1 MKQATIAEN
10 SYYRV
15 DACFATIYRLFWR
28 RWKLDYVRGNWF
40 AMYIWI
46 LYVYVHNIAEHWDS
60 GVYANGLCRE
70 ENKGRRL

>member
-40 AMYIWI
+40 AIYECMYM
-46 LYVYVHNIAEHWDS
+46 HNIVEHFDT
-60 GVYANGLCRE
+60 GAYANGLSRE
-70 ENKGRRL
+70 ENKGRR